1 MPAIS
6 FQCFQILE
14 EEVHNDPGVT
24 GGFIA
29 RSAALLRHFEAAV
42 GDVSGQRLPTRDRV

>member
-29 RSAALLRHFEAAV
+29 RSAALFDISRRPSV
-42 GDVSGQRLPTRDRV
+42 TYRVSACQRDRV